1 MIEMKSRERRT
12 FLKLLGVAA
21 TGITVASCSP
31 AGGGLGLNNSNGP
44 GASAGSQSGL
54 ALDGARTLVTY
65 FSVPLTDSSVNT
77 SEDVENSI
85 HVVNGNAL
93 GNTQYVAQLIQERTG
108 AQLFR
113 IETAEP
119 LPANMDTLTDEAE
132 LDQEENAR
140 PELKARI
147 SDLAAYDTIFIGY
160 PIWWYDLPMVLYTF
174 LEQHDFT
181 GKNVVLFSTH
191 GGSRL
196 SGTVET
202 ITEALSGAI
211 VNQNAFTISRDDM
224 NDAPAEV
231 ASWLQSL
238 S

>member
-1 MIEMKSRERRT
+1 MKSRERRT

-21 TGITVASCSP
+21 TGITLASCSP
-31 AGGGLGLNNSNGP
+31 AGLGLNNSNGP
-44 GASAGSQSGL
+44 DIGEGAEGGL

-77 SEDVENSI
+77 SEDVDNSI
-85 HVVNGNAL
+85 HVVNGTAL

-108 AQLFR
+108 AQIFR
-113 IETAEP
+113 IETAEA
-119 LPANMDTLTDEAE
+119 LPASMDTLTEEAE

-140 PELKARI
+140 PELKSLI
-147 SDLAAYDTIFIGY
+147 SDVSAFDTIFTGY
-160 PIWWYDLPMVLYTF
+160 PIWWYDLPMALYSF
-174 LEQHDFT
+174 IEQHDFT
-181 GKNVVLFSTH
+181 GKNIVLFSTH

-202 ITEALSGAI
+202 ISDALTSAT

-224 NDAPAEV
+224 NDAPTEV
-231 ASWLQSL
+231 DSWLQNL
-238 S
+238 A